1 MKPRNV
7 ITTDLQ
13 LRKQSSGSAPIDIAI
28 ANAPGL
34 FVRVTRKQKTFRWDR
49 GRGHKPRIITY
60 GSFPQLSLREARA
73 RHAEAQAR
81 HKEGMDPRGAGGAN
95 ETVAELAEHFYAS
108 RIRGH
113 RKRPEDVRR
122 TLDTDIIP
130 KLGRRRLSAVSTP
143 EISEMVRSVVQRGAP
158 VHAGKVLAHTKQMF
172 RFACSEGLVSTS
184 PADPLDPDNLGIEN
198 NKRDRILTGDEIGQ
212 LYQALDR
219 APKMSP
225 QVKTAIRLL
234 LLTGLR
240 SGELRQATW
249 SAFDSGNAVLTIPVS
264 NQKLSRKQE
273 RQAQPFACPLPRQA
287 VNLMRGLRGL
297 DETWVIPGR
306 SDGAGP
312 ITDHVFG
319 RAVRRLLGLKDEK
332 GERVLPIPSFSPHDL
347 RRTCRSGLSALGVPP
362 HIAERCL
369 NHSLGR
375 IADIYDRHDY
385 LEDRREALQRWA
397 DRVDEYVGWHMPT
410 TTIYSMERA
419 L

>member
-1 MKPRNV
+1 MKSRNV
-7 ITTDLQ
+7 VTTDLQ
-13 LRKQSSGSAPIDIAI
+13 LSKLNPGPSPYDVVV

-34 FVRVTRKQKTFRWDR
+34 SVRVTRKQKTFRWDR
-49 GRGHKPRIITY
+49 GRGYKPRIITY
-60 GSFPQLSLREARA
+60 GAFPQFSLREAKT

-81 HKEGMDPRGAGGAN
+81 HKEGMDPRANGGVN
-95 ETVAELAEHFYAS
+95 ETVAELAEYFYTS
-108 RIRGH
+108 RIKGH

-143 EISEMVRSVVQRGAP
+143 EISEMVRSVVQRGSP

-172 RFACSEGLVSTS
+172 RFACSEGLILTS

-198 NKRDRILTGDEIGQ
+198 NKRDRILTGDEIGL
-212 LYQALDR
+212 LYNALDR

-249 SAFDSGNAVLTIPVS
+249 SAFDPDNAVLTIPVS
-264 NQKLSRKQE
+264 DQKLSRKQE
-273 RQAQPFACPLPRQA
+273 KQAQPFACPLPHQA
-287 VNLMRGLRGL
+287 VQLMLELKQL

-306 SDGAGP
+306 SDGTGP
-312 ITDHVFG
+312 VTDHVFG
-319 RAVRRLLGLKDEK
+319 RAVRRLLGLKDEE
-332 GERVLPIPSFSPHDL
+332 GEHVLPIPSFSPHDL

-375 IADIYDRHDY
+375 IMDIYDRHDY
-385 LEDRREALQRWA
+385 LDERRDALQRWA
-397 DRVDEYVGWHMPT
+397 DQVDLYVEQPDNVALLDQR
-410 TTIYSMERA
+410 RA
-419 L
+419 G